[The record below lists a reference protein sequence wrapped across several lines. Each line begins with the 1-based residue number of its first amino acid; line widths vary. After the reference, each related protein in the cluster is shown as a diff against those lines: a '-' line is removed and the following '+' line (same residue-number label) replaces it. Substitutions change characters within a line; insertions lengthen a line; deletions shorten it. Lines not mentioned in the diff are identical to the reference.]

1 MANRRAPAQTLDD
14 FLSIPAGEWELG
26 EIIKFLP
33 QLVAAHN
40 DLRKQFESKEKEIDT
55 VMHMNRALQVK
66 LDSIKSTMAQYAGQ
80 ISHEAGRLMA
90 LKKRDDDLIK
100 YIDQNIDKTDKPN

>member
-1 MANRRAPAQTLDD
+1 MCIKTLVD
-14 FLSIPAGEWELG
+14 F
-26 EIIKFLP
+26 
-33 QLVAAHN
+33 HH
-40 DLRKQFESKEKEIDT
+40 LRHIYFIEYFYQFRETLFQEIDT

-80 ISHEAGRLMA
+80 ISHEAGKLMA

-100 YIDQNIDKTDKPN
+100 YIDQNIDKTDKPNWLK